1 MLKTAL
7 DEIMEQ
13 TPGARIGDS
22 VYQILYDAIVGL
34 SLMPGTVL
42 SETALAKELNVS
54 RTPIRGAFARLAGEG
69 LLESGSG
76 QSFTVA
82 GFKKDESR
90 QLMEARIPLEAQA
103 AYLAAGRISA
113 KQLGELEER
122 MKEFL
127 RAFDAW
133 DIKAMVMADSAFHQ
147 TIVDAAG
154 SRFIAELYRQLT
166 PRITHYRN
174 FLYNK
179 APREQLMPLMGGSV
193 RIHRAVYNA
202 VRLGFADEA
211 RNCMERDIAGM
222 SSIIGLWNE

>member
-1 MLKTAL
+1 MLKAAL
-7 DEIMEQ
+7 DAIMEQ
-13 TPGARIGDS
+13 NPFARIGDS
-22 VYQILYDAIVGL
+22 VYQVLYEAIVGL
-34 SLMPGTVL
+34 SLTPGTVL
-42 SETALAKELNVS
+42 TETALAKELNVS

-69 LLESGSG
+69 LLENGSG

-82 GFKKDESR
+82 GFRKDESR

-113 KQLGELEER
+113 KQLGELKER
-122 MKEFL
+122 MKEFSS
-127 RAFDAW
+127 AFDAW
-133 DIKAMVMADSAFHQ
+133 DIKTMVAADSAFHQ
-147 TIVDAAG
+147 TIIDSAG
-154 SRFIAELYRQLT
+154 SRFVAELYRQLV

-174 FLYNK
+174 FLYNE

-222 SSIIGLWNE
+222 SSIISLWNE

>member
-1 MLKTAL
+1 MLKAAL
-7 DEIMEQ
+7 DAIMEQ
-13 TPGARIGDS
+13 NPFARIGDS
-22 VYQILYDAIVGL
+22 VYQVLYEAIVGL
-34 SLMPGTVL
+34 SLTPGTVL
-42 SETALAKELNVS
+42 SETALAKELDVS
-54 RTPIRGAFARLAGEG
+54 RTPIRSTFAHLAGEG

-90 QLMEARIPLEAQA
+90 QLMEVRIPLEAQA
-103 AYLAAGRISA
+103 AYLAAGRIST
-113 KQLGELEER
+113 KQLSELEEH
-122 MKEFL
+122 MKDFSC
-127 RAFDAW
+127 AFDDW
-133 DIKAMVMADSAFHQ
+133 NIKAMVTADSAFHQ
-147 TIVDAAG
+147 IIVDAADN
-154 SRFIAELYRQLT
+154 RFIADLYRQLT

-179 APREQLMPLMGGSV
+179 APKEQLMPLMGGSV
-193 RIHRAVYNA
+193 RIHRAVCNA

>member
-1 MLKTAL
+1 MLKAAL
-7 DEIMEQ
+7 DAIMEQ
-13 TPGARIGDS
+13 NPFARISDS
-22 VYQILYDAIVGL
+22 VYQVLYEAIVGL
-34 SLMPGTVL
+34 SLTPGTVL

-76 QSFTVA
+76 QSFIVA
-82 GFKKDESR
+82 GFKKEESR

-113 KQLGELEER
+113 KQLGGLEER
-122 MKEFL
+122 MKEFS

-133 DIKAMVMADSAFHQ
+133 DVKAMVAADSAFHQ
-147 TIVDAAG
+147 TIVDAAD
-154 SRFIAELYRQLT
+154 SRFIAELYRQLV

-174 FLYNK
+174 FLYNETPK
-179 APREQLMPLMGGSV
+179 AQLMPLMGGSV

-222 SSIIGLWNE
+222 SSIISLWNE

>member
-13 TPGARIGDS
+13 NPFARIGDS

>member
-1 MLKTAL
+1 MLKAAL
-7 DEIMEQ
+7 DAIMEQ
-13 TPGARIGDS
+13 NPFARIGDS
-22 VYQILYDAIVGL
+22 VYQVLYEAIVGL
-34 SLMPGTVL
+34 SLTPGTVL

-54 RTPIRGAFARLAGEG
+54 RTPIRGAFVRLADEG

-76 QSFTVA
+76 QSYTVA
-82 GFKKDESR
+82 GFKKEESR

-103 AYLAAGRISA
+103 AYLAAGRIGA

-122 MKEFL
+122 MKEFS

-133 DIKAMVMADSAFHQ
+133 DIKAMVAADSAFHQ
-147 TIVDAAG
+147 TIVAAADNC
-154 SRFIAELYRQLT
+154 FVAELYRQLT

-174 FLYNK
+174 FLYSETPK
-179 APREQLMPLMGGSV
+179 EQLMPLMGSSV

-202 VRLGFADEA
+202 VSLGFADEA
-211 RNCMERDIAGM
+211 KNCMERDIAGM